1 MKNFEIQCIVYDKN
15 NPSDLLDTI
24 VDIFLHTVI
33 RAENEEIAMLI
44 LSNSYNIKEIIL
56 IQEIL

>member
-15 NPSDLLDTI
+15 NPSDPLDAVI
-24 VDIFLHTVI
+24 DISLNTVI
-33 RAENEEIAMLI
+33 QAENEEIAMLI
-44 LSNSYNIKEIIL
+44 LSNFYSIKETIS